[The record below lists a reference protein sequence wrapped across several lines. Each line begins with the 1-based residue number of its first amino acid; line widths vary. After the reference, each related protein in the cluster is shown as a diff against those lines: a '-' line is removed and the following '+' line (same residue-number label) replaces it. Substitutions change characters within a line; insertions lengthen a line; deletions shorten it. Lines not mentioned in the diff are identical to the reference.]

1 MDQEKKKTNLKT
13 YLFVLTIVTT
23 FSLALLAV
31 DEQETVLALT
41 SIVFGVS
48 VIIFGLYN
56 ILNIKDK
63 K

>member
-23 FSLALLAV
+23 LSLALLAV
-31 DEQETVLALT
+31 DEQETVLALI

>member
-1 MDQEKKKTNLKT
+1 MGQEKKKTNLKT

-48 VIIFGLYN
+48 VIIFDLYN

>member
-31 DEQETVLALT
+31 DEQEPVLALT